1 MHRSVVLESHLLK
14 LMSQPNH
21 ILVIRFSA
29 MGDVAMTVPVLR
41 AFTSQH
47 PQVKVSVVTRGFFK
61 PFFEDLP
68 NVEVFVADLK
78 GKHKGV
84 LGLYKLSKELRKLG
98 FDAVADL
105 HNVLRSKILKL
116 FFFGKKVVQID
127 KGRAEKKALVA
138 GEAAKQLKTTH
149 QRYADVFKT
158 LGFNVDLSQP
168 DVPKPK
174 ILAKSILDLGINA
187 NDTLVGI
194 APFAAYKSKMYP
206 LEQMEDVIVQLA
218 KDYKIVLF
226 GGGEKEMDV
235 FNAFEAKYSNVISVA
250 GRLDFKDEL
259 ALISN
264 LRLMLAMD
272 SGNGHLAAMLGV
284 NVITIWGVTHPF
296 AGFVPFNQ
304 PEDFQL
310 TADRRQYP
318 KIPTS
323 IYGNKYPEG
332 YENAAGSIPV
342 ETIVSKIKS
351 IIPANAGN

>member
-1 MHRSVVLESHLLK
+1 
-14 LMSQPNH
+14 
-21 ILVIRFSA
+21 

-41 AFTSQH
+41 ALTLQH
-47 PQVKVSVVTRGFFK
+47 PQVKVTVVTRAFFK
-61 PFFEDLP
+61 SFFEGIP
-68 NVEVFVADLK
+68 NVEVYVADLK
-78 GKHKGV
+78 GKHQGV
-84 LGLYKLSKELRKLG
+84 LGLYKLSKELRALG
-98 FDAVADL
+98 FDVVADL
-105 HNVLRSKILKL
+105 HNVLRSKLLKL

-127 KGRAEKKALVA
+127 KGRAEKKALVS
-138 GEAAKQLKTTH
+138 GESVKQLKTTH
-149 QRYADVFKT
+149 QRYADVFKA
-158 LGFNVDLSQP
+158 LGFPVDLSQP
-168 DVPKPK
+168 DFPEQKSLPKMVK
-174 ILAKSILDLGINA
+174 DLGI
-187 NDTLVGI
+187 DTTKTLVGI
-194 APFAAYKSKMYP
+194 APFAAYESKMYP
-206 LEQMEDVIVQLA
+206 LENIEAVISELS
-218 KDYKIVLF
+218 KDYTVILF
-226 GGGEKEMDV
+226 GGGAKEIEV
-235 FNAFEAKYSNVISVA
+235 LNAFEAKYDNVVSVA
-250 GRLDFKDEL
+250 GKLSFKEEL